1 MKTQEIIMLPQQE
14 MVEIKDQVSSV
25 QQKVLEIK
33 IENADDMS
41 KATDI
46 LHTIRQT
53 EKYIEEKKTNI
64 TRPLM
69 FSLSQVRDLFK
80 PMESSLQSVKKIVK
94 EKMLSYQIE
103 VDDKIKK
110 EQEKIAKKVQS
121 GYLKPETAAG
131 KLETLGEVGKGSQGE
146 VGKSSI
152 REVKK
157 IRVVDEFAIPREYL
171 MVNLPMITEAILRK
185 GAVIPGVETFLEK
198 SIVSR

>member
-1 MKTQEIIMLPQQE
+1 MELKENEL
-14 MVEIKDQVSSV
+14 VEIKDQVSSV
-25 QQKVLEIK
+25 QQKALEIK

-46 LHTIRQT
+46 LYTIRQA

-69 FSLSQVRDLFK
+69 SSLSQVRDLFK
-80 PMESSLQSVKKIVK
+80 PMESSLQSVNKIVK

-103 VDDKIKK
+103 IDDNIQK
-110 EQEKIAKKVQS
+110 EKAKIAKKVQS
-121 GYLKPETAAG
+121 GYMKAETAAG
-131 KLETLGEVGKGSQGE
+131 KLETIGDAQSKSTGE

-152 REVKK
+152 RTVKK
-157 IRVVDEFAIPREYL
+157 VRVIDEFAIPREYL
-171 MVNLPMITEAILRK
+171 SINLTMITEAILRK
-185 GAVIPGVETFLEK
+185 GVEIPGTEVFEEK